1 MMVPHPNYVS
11 GNTPCPPKTDSN
23 AKATNKRKTCFD
35 QHQGIAQQRV
45 HSMGQ
50 NINLSEEI
58 QRFRA
63 HDPIEH
69 AATPPASWYTS
80 SSFLDLEKN
89 SVFQNQWLF
98 VGRQDQLRKPGDYFS
113 GTFLGWPYVVVLD
126 DGDIPRAFY
135 NVCSHHG
142 TCVAS
147 GEGTTEQFVCP
158 YHGWTYDRQGTLIRA
173 PLAGALQSLKQRNLD
188 LKPIPVSQWGP
199 FIALHFGTPSSS
211 LKTDLAGLL
220 DTFVAHPFQ
229 DIQFVRRVTY
239 QVGCNWKVFVDNF
252 LDGGYH
258 VSHVHPGLTGQ
269 LDLASYNRTLGERW
283 SMQSC
288 AASSAN
294 DSDPTGDF
302 AQRVG
307 QHADYAWIYP
317 NFMINR
323 YGPWMDT
330 NTVIPVSID
339 RCLVIF
345 DYYHEGPLE
354 TDFLEQSL
362 VASDRV
368 QQEDIEICNRVQAG
382 LNSGIYD
389 QGVYAPG
396 FEAPMLHFHQLL
408 HADFQLQ

>member
-1 MMVPHPNYVS
+1 M
-11 GNTPCPPKTDSN
+11 
-23 AKATNKRKTCFD
+23 R
-35 QHQGIAQQRV
+35 
-45 HSMGQ
+45 Q
-50 NINLSEEI
+50 NINLLADI

-63 HDPIEH
+63 NDPIES
-69 AATPPASWYTS
+69 AATPPATWYTS
-80 SSFLDLEKN
+80 NSFHDLEKN

-98 VGRQDQLRKPGDYFS
+98 VGRQDQLQVAGDYFS

-126 DGDIPRAFY
+126 DGDVPQAFY

-142 TCVAS
+142 ACVAS
-147 GEGTTEQFVCP
+147 GEGTAEQFVCP

-173 PLAGALQSLKQRNLD
+173 PQAGALQSLKQRNLD

-211 LKTDLAGLL
+211 LETDVAGLL
-220 DTFVAHPFQ
+220 DTFVAHPFEN
-229 DIQFVRRVTY
+229 IQFVRRVTY
-239 QVGCNWKVFVDNF
+239 QVDCNWKVFVDNY

-258 VSHVHPGLTGQ
+258 VAHVHPELTGQ
-269 LDLASYNRTLGERW
+269 LDISSYNRTLGERW

-288 AASSAN
+288 AATSGNSS
-294 DSDPTGDF
+294 DSSGDS
-302 AQRVG
+302 AHRVG

-330 NTVIPVSID
+330 NTVIPLSFD
-339 RCLVIF
+339 CCLVIF

-354 TDFLEQSL
+354 TGFLEQSL
-362 VASDRV
+362 VASDQV

-382 LNSGIYD
+382 LDSGVYD

-396 FEAPMLHFHQLL
+396 FEAPMLHFHRLL
-408 HADFQLQ
+408 HADFQSQ